1 MTAAAGPVLDPG
13 ADVPR
18 AATEGPAVWPRPQ
31 SMAADP
37 ARELP
42 LGTEAVLVAA
52 PDADPYAVRVVRD
65 ALRAA
70 GVRTVHEPAPGA
82 ALPARGTVVRL
93 QDADAEQAL
102 RALGAAAPSDLPTG
116 GYRLAAGGTPAGTRS
131 RWPA

>member
-1 MTAAAGPVLDPG
+1 M
-13 ADVPR
+13 
-18 AATEGPAVWPRPQ
+18 WPRPQ

-52 PDADPYAVRVVRD
+52 ADADPYAVRVVRD

-82 ALPARGTVVRL
+82 PLPARGTVVRL

-102 RALGAAAPSDLPTG
+102 RALGAAAPSDLPAGATG
-116 GYRLAAGGTPAGTRS
+116 WPRAATPAGTRS